1 MNKSYISPKLHLF
14 RVAHRGK
21 RPYVLWHVVFPW
33 ILARGKKKRKKK
45 EQSSTSTSG
54 DSHFLEADCSMLRHV
69 HRKMTD
75 ASEIDGSQVRLK
87 HRLPPLE

>member
-33 ILARGKKKRKKK
+33 ILARGKKKKKK
-45 EQSSTSTSG
+45 KRAVLYQHVRGQSFPRG
-54 DSHFLEADCSMLRHV
+54 
-69 HRKMTD
+69 
-75 ASEIDGSQVRLK
+75 
-87 HRLPPLE
+87 